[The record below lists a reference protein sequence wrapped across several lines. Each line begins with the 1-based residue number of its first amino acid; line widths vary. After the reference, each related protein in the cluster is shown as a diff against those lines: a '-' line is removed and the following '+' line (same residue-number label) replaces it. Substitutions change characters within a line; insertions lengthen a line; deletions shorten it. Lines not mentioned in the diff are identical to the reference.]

1 MNMIKYFPEIIIL
14 VIGLTYGCKSHI
26 APKELDEFA
35 LFTTAEVFDSI
46 SGTTKLVPT
55 VKRFVYVSKNQTLEK
70 KIAILLDSV
79 SKVNFHN
86 LKIETLSLEENT
98 KCHKV
103 LKVNLK
109 ENIGFTIPNSLGN
122 FRSWHHY
129 FQGSLG
135 GEQTTII
142 LIESILQREYTGD
155 WIDELEFYY
164 QNEKIGEWDHV
175 FLSGVIKRN

>member
-1 MNMIKYFPEIIIL
+1 MNMIKYFPGIIIL
-14 VIGLTYGCKSHI
+14 VIGLVYGCKSHI
-26 APKELDEFA
+26 TPKEMDEFA
-35 LFTTAEVFDSI
+35 LFTTTEVFDSI
-46 SGTTKLVPT
+46 SGSIKLVPT
-55 VKRFVYVSKNQTLEK
+55 VKRFVYIPKNQNLEK
-70 KIAILLDSV
+70 KITILLDSV

-98 KCHKV
+98 EGHKV

-109 ENIGFTIPNSLGN
+109 ENIGFIIPDSLGN
-122 FRSWHHY
+122 FRSWYDY
-129 FQGSLG
+129 FQGSMG

-142 LIESILQREYTGD
+142 LIESILQREFTGD

-164 QNEKIGEWDHV
+164 QNEKIGEWDHA